1 MLIERIKIIYRMSL
15 NTQRNKSDLMESK
28 AILPLLILF
37 LILSN
42 LVYSDSLYYYHGSS
56 NFYTTKIIKFPP
68 YFINT
73 SDYFIISDSTAN
85 SANNLS
91 VDITQ
96 LELLNLPAYTIL
108 VTQFNLYVP
117 KGAKIIFVP
126 IEYEISEINGK
137 LAFCNISLVFS
148 CNSGY
153 YVVPLVSNAKIDNV
167 SYYFTVNSNFYTV
180 NVSWS
185 FSNDLLTYFSKIV
198 LMVIV
203 QIGGANYIYFWNI
216 QIVANFIGPFSPSTH
231 LIKMSEN
238 LCPLKVA
245 QIISSLY
252 KL

>member
-1 MLIERIKIIYRMSL
+1 MSL

-42 LVYSDSLYYYHGSS
+42 LVYSDSLYYYHGLS

-68 YFINT
+68 YFTNI

-85 SANNLS
+85 CANNLS

-96 LELLNLPAYTIL
+96 LELLNLSAYTIL

-185 FSNDLLTYFSKIV
+185 FSIVCYLLTYFSKIV

-216 QIVANFIGPFSPSTH
+216 QIVANLIGSFSPSTH
-231 LIKMSEN
+231 LIKLSEN
-238 LCPLKVA
+238 LCPLKVGTNHLFF
-245 QIISSLY
+245 I
-252 KL
+252 